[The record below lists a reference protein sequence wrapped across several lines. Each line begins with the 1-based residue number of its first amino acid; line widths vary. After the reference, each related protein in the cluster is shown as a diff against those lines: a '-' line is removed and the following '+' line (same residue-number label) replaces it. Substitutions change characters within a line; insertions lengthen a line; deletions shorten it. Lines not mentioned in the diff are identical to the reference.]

1 MTEELGSSCV
11 EPDRDTVNALTISGS
26 RGSTAAEQKPRG
38 IATSEVEPALL
49 AAARRGDHGAFVDV
63 LRFYD
68 RRLRH
73 VAWQMVRD
81 RQAMD
86 DILQEVAL
94 RAFRGLPAFRGDAG
108 AGTWLCRIAYTT
120 CLDHLRRQA
129 HQPPVTADDQV
140 RERPEADCTEE
151 FLARITLD
159 EAFAALSAEQR
170 LAVLLVDREGL
181 DYRSAAQILG
191 VVPGTLASRL
201 FNARTTLRAAILTD
215 GEEAHR

>member
-1 MTEELGSSCV
+1 MNAPTTSAG
-11 EPDRDTVNALTISGS
+11 RD
-26 RGSTAAEQKPRG
+26 AAAGQKPAG
-38 IATSEVEPALL
+38 MTTSEVAPTLFAG
-49 AAARRGDHGAFVDV
+49 ARRGDRGAFVDV

-73 VAWQMVRD
+73 IAWQMVGD

-94 RAFRGLPAFRGDAG
+94 RAFRGMPAFRGDAG

-129 HQPPVTADDQV
+129 HQPPVADDDPMSEPQS
-140 RERPEADCTEE
+140 ADTTEE
-151 FLARITLD
+151 FLARSVFD
-159 EAFAALSAEQR
+159 EAFAALSAEHR

-181 DYRSAAQILG
+181 DYRSAAEVLG
-191 VVPGTLASRL
+191 VSPGTLASRL
-201 FNARTTLRAAILTD
+201 FNARTALRAALLPD
-215 GEEAHR
+215 GKEVQR

>member
-1 MTEELGSSCV
+1 V
-11 EPDRDTVNALTISGS
+11 EDAMSALATSGS
-26 RGSTAAEQKPRG
+26 KVSTAAGQKPG
-38 IATSEVEPALL
+38 SITTSEVAPTLL
-49 AAARRGDHGAFVDV
+49 AAARRGDHSAFVDV

-73 VAWQMVRD
+73 IAWQTVRD

-129 HQPPVTADDQV
+129 HQPPVAADDPD
-140 RERPEADCTEE
+140 RELRGADCAQD
-151 FLARITLD
+151 FVARHPGRGGRSTRACSPAG
-159 EAFAALSAEQR
+159 ELSR
-170 LAVLLVDREGL
+170 
-181 DYRSAAQILG
+181 
-191 VVPGTLASRL
+191 GTTPA
-201 FNARTTLRAAILTD
+201 
-215 GEEAHR
+215 G

>member
-1 MTEELGSSCV
+1 M
-11 EPDRDTVNALTISGS
+11 DALATSGS
-26 RGSTAAEQKPRG
+26 KGSTAAGQVPGG
-38 IATSEVEPALL
+38 IATSEVAPTLL
-49 AAARRGDHGAFVDV
+49 AAARRGDHSAFVDV

-73 VAWQMVRD
+73 IAWQTVRD

-94 RAFRGLPAFRGDAG
+94 RAYRGLPSFRGDAG

-120 CLDHLRRQA
+120 CLDHLRRVA
-129 HQPPVTADDQV
+129 HQPPVTADILDHEP
-140 RERPEADCTEE
+140 RGADSSEE
-151 FLARITLD
+151 FVARITLG

-181 DYRSAAQILG
+181 DYRSAAEILG
-191 VVPGTLASRL
+191 VATGTLASRL
-201 FNARTTLRAAILTD
+201 FNARATLRAALLTD
-215 GEEAHR
+215 GEEAPR

>member
-1 MTEELGSSCV
+1 MNAPTTSAG
-11 EPDRDTVNALTISGS
+11 RD
-26 RGSTAAEQKPRG
+26 AAAGQKPAG
-38 IATSEVEPALL
+38 MTTSEVAPTLL
-49 AAARRGDHGAFVDV
+49 AGARRGDRGAFVDV

-73 VAWQMVRD
+73 IAWQMVGD

-94 RAFRGLPAFRGDAG
+94 RAFRGMPAFRGDAG

-129 HQPPVTADDQV
+129 HQPPVADDDPMSEPQS
-140 RERPEADCTEE
+140 ADTTEE
-151 FLARITLD
+151 FLARSVFD
-159 EAFAALSAEQR
+159 EAFAALSAEHR

-181 DYRSAAQILG
+181 DYRSAAEVLG
-191 VVPGTLASRL
+191 VSPGTLASRL
-201 FNARTTLRAAILTD
+201 FNARTALRAALLPD
-215 GEEAHR
+215 GKEVQR